1 MLPVKDSRSTLLSSA
16 IARPI
21 SAPPATVLHMAPG
34 KLLADK
40 TCPTIFATARQT
52 RGAVGGV
59 FLQNDIHDTCCESC
73 DSCLA
78 TNHKVVL
85 PHTRLRAWFQPKT
98 ATGKLN
104 AFITPTTPS
113 GFHCSNRAWPGPGKG
128 VGLDKHINKK
138 I

>member
-16 IARPI
+16 IAPPI

-59 FLQNDIHDTCCESC
+59 FLHNNIHDPCSGG
-73 DSCLA
+73 CLA

-128 VGLDKHINKK
+128 AGHDKHKQQLK
-138 I
+138 